1 MDDIVK
7 RGKTK
12 RILDILADYFSV
24 YTDEELAEKLGY
36 TRTSITK
43 WRFYNQVPKKILVE
57 YRDILNKN
65 LLVVN
70 DDKPDVGYNIKE
82 AVYYTPLEIAEKLKI
97 PALDLI
103 SFIHD
108 GMLKAYN
115 FGDGNYRISE
125 DQLKK
130 FLEEREEWF
139 KDEHLSK
146 IDDLRR
152 HGLASL
158 YLACLPKV

>member
-1 MDDIVK
+1 MVEYQQ
-7 RGKTK
+7 RAKTK
-12 RILDILADYFSV
+12 KFLDILSDYFRA
-24 YTDEELAEKLGY
+24 YTDEELAKKLGY

-130 FLEEREEWF
+130 FLEER
-139 KDEHLSK
+139 DE
-146 IDDLRR
+146 
-152 HGLASL
+152 
-158 YLACLPKV
+158 

>member
-24 YTDEELAEKLGY
+24 YTDEILAEKLGY

-57 YRDILNKN
+57 YREILNKN

-70 DDKPDVGYNIKE
+70 DGKPDVGYNIKD

-103 SFIHD
+103 TFVHD
-108 GMLKAYN
+108 GVLKAYN
-115 FGDGNYRISE
+115 FGNGNYRISE

-130 FLEEREEWF
+130 FLKERE
-139 KDEHLSK
+139 K
-146 IDDLRR
+146 
-152 HGLASL
+152 
-158 YLACLPKV
+158 